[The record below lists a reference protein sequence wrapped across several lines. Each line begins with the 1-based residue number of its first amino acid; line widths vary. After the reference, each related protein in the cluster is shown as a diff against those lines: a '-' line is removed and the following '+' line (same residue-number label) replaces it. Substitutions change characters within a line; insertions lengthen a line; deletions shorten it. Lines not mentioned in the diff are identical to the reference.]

1 MVGIDGKAV
10 FRTCSS
16 SVVVRELQEIGS
28 SARKSS
34 QKVLG
39 TNNTVAAAV
48 VHGGEDWERERER
61 RC

>member
-1 MVGIDGKAV
+1 M
-10 FRTCSS
+10 
-16 SVVVRELQEIGS
+16 VVRELQEIGS